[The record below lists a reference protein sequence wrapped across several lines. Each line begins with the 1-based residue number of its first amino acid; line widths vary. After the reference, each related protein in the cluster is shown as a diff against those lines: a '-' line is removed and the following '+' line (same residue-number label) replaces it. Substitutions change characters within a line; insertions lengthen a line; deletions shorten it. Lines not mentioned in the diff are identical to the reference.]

1 MPEPTP
7 LLPQD
12 PRRVGR
18 YLLTGRA
25 GLTARATRVYLGSR
39 ADGGT
44 VVVCLLSPERAA
56 DPAAR
61 DRFTAEARAA
71 RQMVPYCATAI
82 LDAGI
87 EGTIPF
93 LVTEFVPGPSVA
105 EFVRMQGPLPASLLS
120 ALAAGTATGLAAIH
134 RAGLVHGQYGPG
146 CVILSP
152 SGPRVV
158 LLGITPPYGTATPAA
173 DMREWAR
180 LLGLAASGH
189 VPVGAGDLYGLP
201 RDLAAAVAPCLDPDP
216 AARPDAVSV
225 LRTITGSGSATD
237 RLLAEGAAMARKA
250 ARALGG
256 QLSGSPLA
264 GSSVAGA
271 GPPPGTG
278 SKPGAKSRAG
288 TRSGAGGKPRAA
300 GSPPRTGSRSRPRW
314 IVPAA
319 VCCALLVVGAVVA
332 VAPLFHRP
340 RTPVE
345 AGATSQPTHRA
356 AAVVPP
362 QFAGQWSG
370 TVRQRDPVLI
380 VTVHLALAA
389 GSARGTISYPALRCS
404 GNLTLTSLASGVL
417 TIRQTILAGQDRCVD
432 GVITL
437 VPQAGRTLRFTF
449 DRPGGSSP
457 AGILTRDG

>member
-25 GLTARATRVYLGSR
+25 GLTARATSVYLGSR
-39 ADGGT
+39 AGGST
-44 VVVCLLSPERAA
+44 VVVCLLDPERAA

-87 EGTIPF
+87 EGTLPF

-105 EFVRMQGPLPASLLS
+105 EIVRMQGPLPAALLS
-120 ALAAGTATGLAAIH
+120 ALAVGTATGLAVIH

-158 LLGITPPYGTATPAA
+158 LLGITPPYGAATPAA

-189 VPVGAGDLYGLP
+189 VPVGTGDLGGLP
-201 RDLAAAVAPCLDPDP
+201 LDLAAAVAPCLDPDP
-216 AARPDAVSV
+216 AGRPDAVSV
-225 LRTITGSGSATD
+225 LRTITGSGSTTE
-237 RLLAEGAAMARKA
+237 RLLAEGAARAQQA
-250 ARALGG
+250 ARAFSG

-264 GSSVAGA
+264 GGAVAG
-271 GPPPGTG
+271 GRRPPGRG
-278 SKPGAKSRAG
+278 SRPGAKSRAG
-288 TRSGAGGKPRAA
+288 AGSGASGGAESMAA
-300 GSPPRTGSRSRPRW
+300 GSRSRPRW

-319 VCCALLVVGAVVA
+319 ACCALLVVAAAIA
-332 VAPLFHRP
+332 VAALSHSP
-340 RTPVE
+340 RTPAP
-345 AGATSQPTHRA
+345 AGSTPQPTHRA
-356 AAVVPP
+356 TAVIPP

-380 VTVHLALAA
+380 VTVRLALPA
-389 GSARGTISYPALRCS
+389 GSTRGTISYPALRCS

-417 TIRQTILAGQDRCVD
+417 TIRQTILAGQNSCVD

-437 VPQAGRTLRFTF
+437 VRQAGSTLRFTF
-449 DRPGGSSP
+449 DRPGGPSP